1 MGRKID
7 EDTIIKINKLY
18 LEIGVKK
25 RVAEIVGV
33 SPATVTKYI
42 IPDFKV
48 EPEVEEKINFSKPLR
63 KADYFIKQ
71 IQRISKSN
79 QIDCHAALCKI
90 CNLTQKE
97 WKEMAEIQKG
107 INI

>member
-33 SPATVTKYI
+33 SPSTVSKYI
-42 IPDFKV
+42 IPDFKI
-48 EPEVEEKINFSKPLR
+48 EPEAEEKIEFSKPIHN
-63 KADYFIKQ
+63 AEYFIKQ
-71 IQRISKSN
+71 IQKISN
-79 QIDCHAALCKI
+79 INNIDCHAALCKI

-97 WKEMAEIQKG
+97 WKKMVEIQKG
-107 INI
+107 VNI

>member
-33 SPATVTKYI
+33 SPSTVSKYI

-48 EPEVEEKINFSKPLR
+48 EPEVEEKVEFNKSIR
-63 KADYFIKQ
+63 GAEYFIKQ
-71 IQRISKSN
+71 IQRVSIN
-79 QIDCHAALCKI
+79 EDCHAALCKI
-90 CNLTQKE
+90 CRLTQKE
-97 WKEMAEIQKG
+97 WKKMAEIQKG
-107 INI
+107 VNI

>member
-1 MGRKID
+1 MGKRID

-33 SPATVTKYI
+33 SPSTVSKYI

-48 EPEVEEKINFSKPLR
+48 EPEVEEKVEFNKSIR
-63 KADYFIKQ
+63 GAEYFIKQ
-71 IQRISKSN
+71 IQRVGK
-79 QIDCHAALCKI
+79 DKDYHAALCKI
-90 CNLTQKE
+90 CRLTQKE
-97 WKEMAEIQKG
+97 WKKMAEIQKG
-107 INI
+107 VNI

>member
-1 MGRKID
+1 MGKRID

-33 SPATVTKYI
+33 SPSTVSKYI

-48 EPEVEEKINFSKPLR
+48 EPEVEEKIEFNKSIR
-63 KADYFIKQ
+63 GAEHFIKQ
-71 IQRISKSN
+71 IQRVGTGK
-79 QIDCHAALCKI
+79 DYHAALCKI
-90 CNLTQKE
+90 CGLTQKE
-97 WKEMAEIQKG
+97 WKKMAEIQKG